1 MKKFHLIIILFLT
14 LFGNAACGQN
24 YTPDVLNEIRMVEN
38 GLIPGILVKGEPE
51 KRYTLTERMAFYNV
65 PGLSIAV
72 IRDGKIRWAKGY
84 GIANTR
90 TGKAVDV
97 NTIFQ
102 AGSISKPLA
111 ALGALLL
118 VQEGKVDLDT
128 DVNTYLKTWKVP
140 ENEFTKT
147 EKVTLRRLLT
157 HSAGM
162 TVHGFPG
169 YGYLDKFPDIETV
182 LNGKGNTPAIFVDV
196 VPGTIWRYSGGG
208 YTVMEKMVED
218 MTGMPLEKY
227 LAKKV
232 LRPLGMKN
240 STYEQPLPKKR
251 SKQASAAYHG
261 DGEIVEGL
269 WHNYPE
275 QAAAGL
281 WTTPSDLARYCIEIQ
296 EALAGKSHKVLNQE
310 TVGKMLTKHLSNWG
324 LGPSLRWD
332 ADSLIF
338 QHGGKN
344 EGFTNNMMAFARRGD
359 GLIVMTSAD
368 RGGDLIAEIN
378 RTVSKLYG
386 WNVYNPKVIEVIR
399 LEENDLA
406 AMAGKYKLTEQ
417 VPGIGDY
424 LVDVTV
430 EDNGLKVFDPNNN
443 ETNHLKPAAKDKFT
457 DLNTGDEVVI
467 KMDANGKVTGFVWNG
482 RFVFLRVE

>member
-24 YTPDVLNEIRMVEN
+24 YTPDILNEIRTVEN

-169 YGYLDKFPDIETV
+169 YSYLDKFPDIETV

-261 DGEIVEGL
+261 DGKIVEGL

-368 RGGDLIAEIN
+368 RRPDSEAASSTERPPSVMTTLTTATSLANCSCDPRPASSAAKSSSSAAISSTCWMLRLTVRHSAKRSLATERASDGISVANSGRIAASISS
-378 RTVSKLYG
+378 RT
-386 WNVYNPKVIEVIR
+386 PF
-399 LEENDLA
+399 
-406 AMAGKYKLTEQ
+406 LT
-417 VPGIGDY
+417 
-424 LVDVTV
+424 LVDLS
-430 EDNGLKVFDPNNN
+430 EFWICGSAPSRLS
-443 ETNHLKPAAKDKFT
+443 
-457 DLNTGDEVVI
+457 
-467 KMDANGKVTGFVWNG
+467 
-482 RFVFLRVE
+482 